1 VGAANFSV
9 TRHVFPANYFACEII
24 LARGRQ
30 VSARKY
36 HRLIYLLSVAQRRVQ
51 RAVGA
56 NSAEAVSPAQAGL
69 LFVLGKQDGVLMG
82 EAGAALDLGAAGIS
96 GLVDR
101 MAAADLVERR
111 ADEKDA
117 RAWRVF
123 LTPQGRKSLVR
134 AGEIAR
140 EMNARL
146 AQGFSEDEIDIVA
159 RWLTSIP
166 SKFPKG
172 DGE

>member
-1 VGAANFSV
+1 
-9 TRHVFPANYFACEII
+9 
-24 LARGRQ
+24 
-30 VSARKY
+30 
-36 HRLIYLLSVAQRRVQ
+36 
-51 RAVGA
+51 
-56 NSAEAVSPAQAGL
+56 
-69 LFVLGKQDGVLMG
+69 
-82 EAGAALDLGAAGIS
+82 
-96 GLVDR
+96 